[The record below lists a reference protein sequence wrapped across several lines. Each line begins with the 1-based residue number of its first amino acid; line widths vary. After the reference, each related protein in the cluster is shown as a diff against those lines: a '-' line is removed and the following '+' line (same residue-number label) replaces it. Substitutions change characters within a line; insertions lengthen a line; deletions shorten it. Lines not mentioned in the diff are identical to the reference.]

1 MSHKGP
7 SGGGTGNPGA
17 LKQINL
23 DQIWGDL
30 HEGIEQ
36 VYSRQ
41 YMPKP
46 RYIVLYT
53 YPFLSNI
60 IFVHL
65 LLNRKR
71 TVRGVSLQIWL

>member
-7 SGGGTGNPGA
+7 AGVTAGNPGT

-41 YMPKP
+41 FMPKP

-53 YPFLSNI
+53 YPFCPNI
-60 IFVHL
+60 FKMNEQKL
-65 LLNRKR
+65 KNR
-71 TVRGVSLQIWL
+71 VFP